1 MTAVRRLIITLALLL
16 TAATMFAQ
24 QTTPTQAQR
33 TTESV
38 AAETDRD
45 ASDPRAL
52 RLSLSDAVNTAVN
65 QNLGVQIQTFE
76 SQIAA
81 QNHRGE
87 YGLFDFIA
95 AGNVVTSSDR
105 NPTTSTFIAS
115 GQRRTA
121 ANASVNQIIPTG
133 GQYSFGFINSRN
145 SVTGG
150 GTFVNPSYNSGLQF
164 SLVQPLLR
172 DFGVDITRRGIT
184 IARNNLGITR
194 GAFQNTVMNTVHSV
208 EQAYLDLIYARRNVE
223 VVKESLFLARDQ
235 QRITQIRIDVGAA
248 APLDILQPR
257 VQVSTTE
264 ETLVTAVASV
274 RDAEDRL
281 RALLNLPMS
290 DWDRPIIPTEDN
302 IVDYRPMTVDLNVAV
317 QQAFANRPEITQQ
330 HLLTENSRVQ
340 ALFARNQTLPTVD
353 FELGYNL
360 GGLAGRTL
368 ELDGDGEPTGRVLS
382 TGYTD
387 ALGQIFSQDF
397 PSWNVGF
404 NLGLPILNINA
415 RAQARAAQLDLAQS
429 QSIEGQTRQNIAVE
443 VRSAARAIDE
453 FAKTIAASRAARDA
467 AERNVDAARRRYENG
482 MATNF
487 EVLQVQQQLADAR
500 VRELFSL
507 VGYRKA
513 VAAYHRAVGDILEVR
528 GIRLAED
535 EKVSVPPDTFFDRV
549 NWLNYG
555 PRVKNL
561 EEPLK

>member
-1 MTAVRRLIITLALLL
+1 MTAVRRLITTFSLLL
-16 TAATMFAQ
+16 TAATFAQ
-24 QTTPTQAQR
+24 ETATTTTQVQR
-33 TTESV
+33 TTERV
-38 AAETDRD
+38 TAETDRD
-45 ASDPRAL
+45 ATDPRAL
-52 RLSLSDAVNTAVN
+52 RLSLGDAVNTAVQ
-65 QNLGVQIQTFE
+65 QNLGIQIQTFE

-95 AGNVVTSSDR
+95 AADVETSSDR

-115 GQRRTA
+115 GSRATN

-133 GQYSFGFINSRN
+133 GQYSFGFTNSRR

-164 SLVQPLLR
+164 SFLQPLLR

-194 GAFQNTVMNTVHSV
+194 GEFQNRVMDAVHLV

-257 VQVSTTE
+257 VQVATTE
-264 ETLVTAVASV
+264 ETLVGAVALV

-281 RALLNLPMS
+281 RALLNLPQEE
-290 DWDRPIIPTEDN
+290 WDRPIIPTEDN
-302 IVDYRPMTVDLNVAV
+302 VEYQPMTVDLNTAV
-317 QQAFANRPEITQQ
+317 QQALANRPEITQQ
-330 HLLTENSRVQ
+330 RLITDNSRVQ

-368 ELDGDGEPTGRVLS
+368 ELDADGEPTGRVLS

-387 ALGQIFSQDF
+387 AVGQIFSQDF

-404 NLGLPILNINA
+404 NLGLPVLNINA
-415 RAQARAAQLDLAQS
+415 RAQARAAQLDLQQS
-429 QSIEGQTRQNIAVE
+429 RALESQTRQTIAID
-443 VRSAARAIDE
+443 VRAAARQIDE
-453 FAKTIAASRAARDA
+453 FARTIAASRAARDA

-528 GIRLAED
+528 GVQLAAD
-535 EKVSVPPDTFFDRV
+535 EQVSVPPDTFFDRV

-555 PRVKNL
+555 SRVRNL
-561 EEPLK
+561 EEPVQ